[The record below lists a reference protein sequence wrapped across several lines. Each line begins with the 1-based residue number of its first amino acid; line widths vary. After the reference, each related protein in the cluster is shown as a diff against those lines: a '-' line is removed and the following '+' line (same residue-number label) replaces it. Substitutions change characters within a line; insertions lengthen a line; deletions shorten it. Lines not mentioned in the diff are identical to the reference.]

1 MMRIVVDTNVIISA
15 LVFGGLPREVLDGA
29 AIGVYSLYFSPPIQ
43 AEVKRILKEKFGWSA
58 QEVQVRT
65 AVLWKIGVQVHPKVP
80 LDAVPD
86 DPDDNRVLECALA
99 AGAHAI
105 VSGDRQLLRL
115 GSFESIPI
123 QTARHFLESRGWESP
138 WN

>member
-29 AIGVYSLYFSPPIQ
+29 ATGVYFLYFSLPIQ

-58 QEVQVRT
+58 QEVQART
-65 AVLWKIGVQVHPKVP
+65 AVLWKIGVQVHPKVS

-86 DPDDNRVLECALA
+86 DPHDNCVLECALA

-105 VSGDRQLLRL
+105 VSGDRHLLRL
-115 GSFESIPI
+115 GSFQSIPI

-138 WN
+138 R